1 VKTKRLSPLDASWLY
16 VESHQT
22 PMHVGGLMIFELP
35 PDAAPDF
42 FQQLVNDF
50 REHREFHPPWNRRL
64 RSTSLKSLTPAWVED
79 QDLDLDYHL
88 RLSALPWPGGERE
101 HGVLIARLHS
111 HPLDFR
117 RPPWECHV
125 IQGLED
131 HRFALYVKMHHSLID
146 GVSAMRELVRV
157 LSRDPDDGERPPFW
171 AVPRE
176 KRAEKDI
183 AKVPTTEAAV
193 GTALAAV
200 PKQPGSAPTL
210 IKALTELVKA
220 SRRKDDPMG
229 VPFKAPKSILNGR
242 ITGQR
247 RFATQSYSI
256 ERLKRLAKA
265 GDATLNDV
273 VLAICGGALRRFL
286 QEANALPAT
295 SLTAGIPV
303 SVRPKDDQ
311 GDDHSQGNAISFI
324 IATLGT
330 EIADPVLRLQ
340 AITASTR
347 RSKEHLQS
355 LPKSVIEGYTMAI
368 MGPYMVQL
376 ITGLGGRTRPVFNI
390 TISNVPGP
398 DHALYLRGARMI
410 ANYPVSLLTHGQALN
425 ITCNGYADLLN
436 FGFIGCRDS
445 LPHMQRIAVY
455 AGEALD
461 ELEAAVT
468 RNGRERRKR
477 DTA

>member
-1 VKTKRLSPLDASWLY
+1 MKTKRLSPMDASWLY

-35 PDAAPDF
+35 KNAPADF
-42 FQQLVNDF
+42 FQQLFNDY

-64 RSTSLKSLTPAWVED
+64 KSTRLKALSPVWVED
-79 QDLDLDYHL
+79 QDLDIDYHL

-101 HGVLIARLHS
+101 LGVLIARLHS

-125 IQGLED
+125 IQGLE
-131 HRFALYVKMHHSLID
+131 HGRFAMYIKMHHSLID
-146 GVSAMRELVRV
+146 GVSAMRLLARV
-157 LSRDPDDGERPPFW
+157 LPKDADHADAPPFW

-176 KRAEKDI
+176 NRSESSPPVA
-183 AKVPTTEAAV
+183 TTEAAV
-193 GTALAAV
+193 GQALAAV
-200 PKQPGSAPTL
+200 PKQPASAPTL

-220 SRRKDDPMG
+220 ARRKDDPMG
-229 VPFKAPKSILNGR
+229 IPFKAPKSILNGR

-256 ERLKRLAKA
+256 ERIKRLAKA
-265 GDATLNDV
+265 ADATLNDV

-286 QEANALPAT
+286 KEANALPAT

-311 GDDHSQGNAISFI
+311 EEGNAISFI

-330 EIADPVLRLQ
+330 DIADPVMRLQ

-347 RSKEHLQS
+347 RSKEHLQN
-355 LPKSVIEGYTMAI
+355 LPKNVIEGYTMAF
-368 MGPYMVQL
+368 MGPYIVQL
-376 ITGLGGRTRPVFNI
+376 VTGLGGRTRPVFNI

-398 DHALYLRGARMI
+398 DHALYLRGAKMV
-410 ANYPVSLLTHGQALN
+410 ANYPVSLVTHGQALN
-425 ITCNGYADLLN
+425 ITCNGYADTLN
-436 FGFIGCRDS
+436 FGFIGCRNS
-445 LPHMQRIAVY
+445 LPHMQHIAVF
-455 AGEALD
+455 AGEALE

-468 RNGRERRKR
+468 KPVRGSKRN
-477 DTA
+477 AA